1 MLLQL
6 LDALL
11 ELDLLLLLLLLQLL
25 SLLLKE
31 ESLRP
36 SLLDLPLGRL
46 TELQQ
51 SLSRGID
58 LGSQTRVLARE
69 PLQLLLLDRKHLG
82 ARARLFSERLLRRL
96 ESLLELLT
104 LALERLDDLLHLE
117 QLAELWRARI
127 AAAVAAA
134 AAAISKDA
142 SLAEVHARSCLQG
155 SDFLVMIV
163 NASRS
168 GQWCRHGV

>member
-134 AAAISKDA
+134 AAISKHA

-163 NASRS
+163 NVRRS